1 MKELKAQKDAATAA
15 SSGGAARRTQQRQA
29 KGQREH
35 ETEEESSKIPVDMSA
50 EQYAQLSQARGN
62 KYVELRQGAPIALT
76 QQALPVGSNH
86 RRKWKKKDYSSD
98 SGSEDDDE
106 TYMPASNL
114 VNLPGGGWG
123 KAAGAGNLGDA
134 GGSSGKR
141 SSAGS
146 ISKGDIGTV
155 VGPCE
160 EESIAEVDV
169 PGAAPCCTW

>member
-1 MKELKAQKDAATAA
+1 MNSTANPSIILADGHAQAGVSRLGCPRGKQVDQRHQLLGVSIGLCKRARH
-15 SSGGAARRTQQRQA
+15 GKRRTRSCTRFCSTGCGGYR
-29 KGQREH
+29 KGDRVKSLLDFQF
-35 ETEEESSKIPVDMSA
+35 VGA
-50 EQYAQLSQARGN
+50 N

-86 RRKWKKKDYSSD
+86 RRKWKKKDDSSD

-123 KAAGAGNLGDA
+123 KAAGAGNLGGA

-141 SSAGS
+141 
-146 ISKGDIGTV
+146 
-155 VGPCE
+155 
-160 EESIAEVDV
+160 
-169 PGAAPCCTW
+169 

>member
-1 MKELKAQKDAATAA
+1 MATHRLEFRASDAREANKWIKGINSLVSPLGFVSVPATA
-15 SSGGAARRTQQRQA
+15 GGGPDLDFQFVGA
-29 KGQREH
+29 
-35 ETEEESSKIPVDMSA
+35 
-50 EQYAQLSQARGN
+50 N

-86 RRKWKKKDYSSD
+86 RRKWKKKDDSSD

-123 KAAGAGNLGDA
+123 KAAGAGNLGGA

-141 SSAGS
+141 
-146 ISKGDIGTV
+146 
-155 VGPCE
+155 
-160 EESIAEVDV
+160 
-169 PGAAPCCTW
+169 